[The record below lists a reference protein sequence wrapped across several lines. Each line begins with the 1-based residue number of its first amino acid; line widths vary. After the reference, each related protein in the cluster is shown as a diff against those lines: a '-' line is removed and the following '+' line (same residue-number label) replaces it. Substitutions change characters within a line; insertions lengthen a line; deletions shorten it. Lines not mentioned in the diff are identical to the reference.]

1 MDKKHG
7 KNLFGFLVPPTR
19 RGQGL
24 SLNVIIVAAIALIVL
39 VVLVMVFTGRIGI
52 FESQIGGEA
61 KSELTAMK
69 TFYGSCHPGAGA
81 ETSFQVEY
89 TLAAEKDD
97 LSEAAQGKAE
107 AKAEFQEE
115 INNCKSYGDKS
126 ECDSNDCS
134 WS

>member
-1 MDKKHG
+1 MFNKK
-7 KNLFGFLVPPTR
+7 
-19 RGQGL
+19 GQGL

-61 KSELTAMK
+61 KSELTAMQ
-69 TFYGSCHPGAGA
+69 TFYGNCHPGAGA
-81 ETSFQVEY
+81 ETSFQIAY
-89 TLAAEKDD
+89 TVAAEKDD
-97 LSEAAQGKAE
+97 SAEAAQGKAE

-115 INNCKSYGDKS
+115 INNCKAYGDKS
-126 ECDSNDCS
+126 ECNSNGCR